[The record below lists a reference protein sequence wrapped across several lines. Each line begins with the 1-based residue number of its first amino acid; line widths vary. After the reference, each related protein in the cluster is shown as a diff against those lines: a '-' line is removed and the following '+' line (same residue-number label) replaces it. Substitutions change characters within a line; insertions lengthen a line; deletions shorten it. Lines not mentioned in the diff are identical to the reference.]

1 MAKRRKKKK
10 ISKKKS
16 GKKKG
21 GKKKKKAAG
30 SRAAELPIRKF
41 SGNMLRRGK
50 SLDDIMERLERIVLE
65 TAIDSMGGNRLETAY
80 QLGISRSRLY
90 RRMDAVGV

>member
-10 ISKKKS
+10 S
-16 GKKKG
+16 
-21 GKKKKKAAG
+21 GKKKKKGAG

-41 SGNMLRRGK
+41 ATNMLRRGK
-50 SLDDIMERLERIVLE
+50 SLDEIMERVERIVLE
-65 TAIDSMGGNRLETAY
+65 TAIESMDGNRLETAY
-80 QLGISRSRLY
+80 ELGISRSRLY

>member
-10 ISKKKS
+10 GSKKKS
-16 GKKKG
+16 

-41 SGNMLRRGK
+41 AGNMLRRGK

-80 QLGISRSRLY
+80 ELGISRSRLY